1 MKSMDFIKENW
12 EIIMG
17 AVGSIIAFFGGRKS
31 KKQNEKTTELENI
44 DKVREIEKRLLADM
58 EDQVNK
64 LIKYNDY
71 LESVVKDVKKKLVK
85 YVNKYGVLD
94 ESD

>member
-1 MKSMDFIKENW
+1 MDFIKENW

-17 AVGSIIAFFGGRKS
+17 AIGSIVAFFGGRKS

-44 DKVREIEKRLLADM
+44 EKVREIEKKLLEDM
-58 EDQVNK
+58 DNRITE

-71 LESVVKDVKKKLVK
+71 LEGVVEEIKKKLSK
-85 YVNKYGVLD
+85 YVDKYGELD
-94 ESD
+94 ESN

>member
-1 MKSMDFIKENW
+1 MTNFLIENKEW
-12 EIIMG
+12 LIGII
-17 AVGSIIAFFGGRKS
+17 VSISAFFGGRKS

-44 DKVREIEKRLLADM
+44 EKVREIEKRLLADM
-58 EDQVNK
+58 DDQVNK

-71 LESVVKDVKKKLVK
+71 LEGVVKDVKSKLVK

>member
-1 MKSMDFIKENW
+1 MDFIKENW

-17 AVGSIIAFFGGRKS
+17 AVGSTIAFFGGRKS

-44 DKVREIEKRLLADM
+44 EKVREIEKRLLADM

-71 LESVVKDVKKKLVK
+71 LEGVVKEVKKKLVK

-94 ESD
+94 ESN